1 MRQRRGH
8 IKQGTFASVIR
19 AYLMS
24 PKFDA
29 LAHSTR
35 SATATCSGWPRSGKR
50 SAHTRLRSS
59 VRPLCRRFSTGSAD
73 RPAQQKNAR
82 AAIKAVEKWA
92 IVRDLLPYPI
102 TMGTE
107 APGGTGGFEP
117 WTDEQVELAETLLPA
132 APLPRHYPGI
142 EHRPARL
149 RSGQDAM
156 VGYRGIRWAPR
167 HQRDPEE
174 DRAGDLGSDD
184 ARADAD
190 DCGLGAPSDLH
201 PAQGGQ
207 PTVHAG
213 TALRPMD
220 AWSGTHGP
228 PSRRCGRRAACS
240 TDCARPPW

>member
-29 LAHSTR
+29 LAHSTVGYR
-35 SATATCSGWPRSGKR
+35 YLLGLAEQPETLGAY
-50 SAHTRLRSS
+50 S
-59 VRPLCRRFSTGSAD
+59 VEVIRPAPVQAFLDGLAD

-117 WTDEQVELAETLLPA
+117 WTDEQVELAERCCRPHLSRVITLA
-132 APLPRHYPGI
+132 SNTGQRGSD
-142 EHRPARL
+142 
-149 RSGQDAM
+149 RSRAIR
-156 VGYRGIRWAPR
+156 YRGIRWAPR

-174 DRAGDLGSDD
+174 ERAGDLGSDD

-201 PAQGGQ
+201 PAQGG
-207 PTVHAG
+207 
-213 TALRPMD
+213 
-220 AWSGTHGP
+220 
-228 PSRRCGRRAACS
+228 
-240 TDCARPPW
+240 